1 MKEKRSENQKRVA
14 DKTKHADKKAPV
26 EEEAKVKKTSKKAPV
41 EEAEVVEKAKKAS
54 KKPKKEKP
62 KEEKPAEEQPKQK
75 KPNPLLNMV
84 KANGFDGM
92 MDVLRSL
99 GHVFSLYG
107 GKLLKSVVF
116 DEIDIYVIV
125 GKGDAAE
132 TAIAYG
138 KMCQKVYPLV
148 GFLCSNNV
156 VHKYDV
162 LVDPDFLANRSEGE
176 IFIDFHMVIR
186 KVINATVGMV
196 VRLIFQVLRGSLR
209 ALIVSL
215 GQALNLPEV
224 AGVLLKIMQYSGL
237 ITLAVMVL
245 VILLT
250 YTFLQGEKRK
260 LRCQL
265 PGAVFTTVLWLV
277 FSVVF
282 EIFITRFWKAS
293 SLYGSL
299 ASIFLA
305 AMWLKTIT
313 TILFYGEALNV
324 ALQEQRD
331 AAQEN

>member
-1 MKEKRSENQKRVA
+1 MKDKLVSVVKETQRLYSENEMSVYAGYTTLYVLMAMVPLLTLVIGLVNLVPTVDLEHFKSVLQELLPNIPQVQTLMSAMIANVNRKAGQLAISVSVLASLWSASNGVA
-14 DKTKHADKKAPV
+14 AIQAGLHKLSGAGGSF
-26 EEEAKVKKTSKKAPV
+26 VKKRGAALLYTLLFILLI
-41 EEAEVVEKAKKAS
+41 
-54 KKPKKEKP
+54 
-62 KEEKPAEEQPKQK
+62 PA
-75 KPNPLLNMV
+75 L
-84 KANGFDGM
+84 
-92 MDVLRSL
+92 
-99 GHVFSLYG
+99 
-107 GKLLKSVVF
+107 
-116 DEIDIYVIV
+116 
-125 GKGDAAE
+125 
-132 TAIAYG
+132 
-138 KMCQKVYPLV
+138 
-148 GFLCSNNV
+148 
-156 VHKYDV
+156 
-162 LVDPDFLANRSEGE
+162 
-176 IFIDFHMVIR
+176 
-186 KVINATVGMV
+186 
-196 VRLIFQVLRGSLR
+196 LIFQVLRGSLR

>member
-1 MKEKRSENQKRVA
+1 MVKETQRLYSENEMSVYAGYTTLYVLMAMVPLLTLVIGLVNLVPTVNLEHFKSVLQELLPNIPQVQTLMSAMIANVNRRAGQLAISVSVLASLWSASNGVA
-14 DKTKHADKKAPV
+14 AIQAGLHKLSGAGGSF
-26 EEEAKVKKTSKKAPV
+26 VKKRGAALLYTLLFILLI
-41 EEAEVVEKAKKAS
+41 
-54 KKPKKEKP
+54 
-62 KEEKPAEEQPKQK
+62 PA
-75 KPNPLLNMV
+75 L
-84 KANGFDGM
+84 
-92 MDVLRSL
+92 
-99 GHVFSLYG
+99 
-107 GKLLKSVVF
+107 
-116 DEIDIYVIV
+116 
-125 GKGDAAE
+125 
-132 TAIAYG
+132 
-138 KMCQKVYPLV
+138 
-148 GFLCSNNV
+148 
-156 VHKYDV
+156 
-162 LVDPDFLANRSEGE
+162 
-176 IFIDFHMVIR
+176 
-186 KVINATVGMV
+186 
-196 VRLIFQVLRGSLR
+196 LIFQVLRGSLR